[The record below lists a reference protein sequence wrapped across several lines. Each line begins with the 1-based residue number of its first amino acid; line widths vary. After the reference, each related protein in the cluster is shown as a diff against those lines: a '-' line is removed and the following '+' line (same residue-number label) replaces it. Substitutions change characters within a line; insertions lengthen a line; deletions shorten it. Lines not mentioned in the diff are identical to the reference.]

1 MRTDSVMKVVKVDA
15 AEQEQSPV
23 VSPRFD
29 LQPPPFAGLMDGPD
43 YTNCLVGVEV
53 HRNQRIKGKL
63 CRFDAD
69 AEVLEILE
77 TSKKKPTEL
86 EFRDIKFI
94 RFEKPYQITLEKAE
108 PENPD
113 NALPIDNEARDFQVF
128 FKDRLEITGKTYGSR
143 VDKNGIHFYEQQKK
157 GRKWRYCTHL
167 FVSRTAVENYIIGEQ
182 IGGMLVRKNAIS
194 QDELESVLQEQQQQR
209 SKLLGEYL
217 LGNHIVDGEDLEK
230 VLVRQQSMPNVKLGE
245 LLISEELISE
255 QQLHEALREQKKKR
269 KSSLGEI
276 LTERGL
282 IDRDQIQ
289 HCLASKLGI
298 PFINLRKFK
307 FRPDAIKLVSADV
320 AFKQEAVPLYTYDD
334 RLVVAL
340 EDPMNWQATDAL
352 RIASDKQI
360 EPVMASRDDINWA
373 LNFHYS
379 SDELNAAEVPHLI
392 DADDQ
397 EYDHNLFTAFETAE
411 VTNQSVLRI
420 INKIIEEACRRKVS
434 DIHIEPD
441 AESERV
447 VVRFRKDD
455 VLSVYYKF
463 PWKFGAAFASRLKT
477 MAGLNIAERSRLQVG
492 KINFRKFAD
501 VDLDLSVSTMPT
513 SEGSEDLVISLLGR
527 VRCMPINAIGFS
539 SRDLDRVLDT
549 ISAKQGLFVVT
560 GPAASGKTSTMH
572 SLVSYLNNPERK
584 ICTIEDP
591 VAIRHQGVRQVQI
604 SEKSGMNFSSALEA
618 ALMAKPDILMVEDIR
633 DSETA
638 KAAVNAA
645 LSGHLVIAGMSAD
658 SAVDGIQ
665 RLLDL
670 GITHLD
676 VADSLLGMASQRL
689 VKTLCISCKKPY
701 QADTKE
707 LVFLASEYC
716 QEISGKSGSATALKE
731 SVNRVIH
738 DWEQRLRVI
747 DHFTLHKATG
757 CRDCLDT
764 GYRGHIGVHQL
775 LLMTPEIRRL
785 IINKVSR
792 EQVREKSMLL
802 SMRSLKQDGIEKV
815 LQGYTDFSQ
824 VRTL

>member
-1 MRTDSVMKVVKVDA
+1 MRTDTVMKVVKVDA
-15 AEQEQSPV
+15 AEQDQSPE

-29 LQPPPFAGLMDGPD
+29 LQPPPFVELMDGPD
-43 YTNCLVGVEV
+43 YANCLVGVEI

-77 TSKKKPTEL
+77 SSKKKPSKL

-94 RFEKPYQITLEKAE
+94 RFEKPYQITLDANDSDKS
-108 PENPD
+108 D
-113 NALPIDNEARDFQVF
+113 NALPVDNEARDFQVF

-194 QDELESVLQEQQQQR
+194 QNELDSVLQEQQEQR

-230 VLVRQQSMPNVKLGE
+230 VLVRQQTMPNVKLGE

-255 QQLHEALREQKKKR
+255 HQLEEALRMQKRKR

-276 LTERGL
+276 LVEKKL
-282 IDRDQIQ
+282 IKTDQIQ

-298 PFINLRKFK
+298 PFINLRKFNI
-307 FRPDAIKLVSADV
+307 RSDAIEMVSADV
-320 AFKQEAVPLYTYDD
+320 AFSQEAVPLYTCDD

-340 EDPMNWQATDAL
+340 EDPMDWQATDAL
-352 RIASDKQI
+352 RICSGKQI
-360 EPVMASRDDINWA
+360 EPVMASREDINWA
-373 LNFHYS
+373 LSFHYS
-379 SDELNAAEVPHLI
+379 SDDLTSAGTPHLV
-392 DADDQ
+392 DTDDQ
-397 EYDHNLFTAFETAE
+397 DYDPNLFTAFEIAE

-420 INKIIEEACRRKVS
+420 INKIVEEAQRRRVS

-441 AESERV
+441 ADSENI
-447 VVRFRKDD
+447 VVRFRKDGL
-455 VLSVYYKF
+455 LSVYYKF

-477 MAGLNIAERSRLQVG
+477 MAELNIAERNKLQVG
-492 KINFRKFAD
+492 KVNFRKFAD
-501 VDLDLSVSTMPT
+501 VDLDLRVSSMPT
-513 SEGSEDLVISLLGR
+513 TEGSEDLVISLLDKS
-527 VRCMPINAIGFS
+527 RCMPVNAIGFS
-539 SRDLDRVLDT
+539 SHDLDRVLDT

-560 GPAASGKTSTMH
+560 GPSGSGKTSTLH
-572 SLVSYLNNPERK
+572 SLVSYLNSPERK
-584 ICTIEDP
+584 ICTIENP
-591 VAIRHQGVRQVQI
+591 VSIKHQGVRQVQI
-604 SEKSGMNFSSALEA
+604 NGKGGMDFSTALEA
-618 ALMAKPDILMVEDIR
+618 TLVAKPDILMVEEIR
-633 DSETA
+633 DVETA
-638 KAAVNAA
+638 RAAVDAA
-645 LSGHLVIAGMSAD
+645 LSGHLVLAGMTAGN
-658 SAVDGIQ
+658 AIDGIQ

-670 GITHLD
+670 GVSHLD

-689 VKTLCISCKKPY
+689 VKTLCISCKKSY
-701 QADTKE
+701 ESDTKE

-716 QEISGKSGSATALKE
+716 QEIAGEEGSATALKE
-731 SVNRVIH
+731 SVNQVIQN
-738 DWEQRLRVI
+738 WEQHLRVG
-747 DHFTLHKATG
+747 DNFTLYKATG
-757 CRDCLDT
+757 CKDCLDT
-764 GYRGHIGVHQL
+764 GYRGYIGVHQL
-775 LLMTPEIRRL
+775 LLVNPEIRRL
-785 IINKVSR
+785 ITNKGSR
-792 EQVREKSMLL
+792 EQIREKSMLL